1 VSDGCPFPL
10 KRAIQSFILFL
21 WRTARLLSRVFR
33 QRAISKFN
41 IGVLRALVFVIALV
55 LNGWLGLW
63 SFITS
68 LILASL
74 SITPRSLPFPDYTT
88 QSGWELLYG
97 LRWKIAQISIPEIS
111 DQYTIYW
118 MDGWFGETIMKASRI
133 IASVFVP
140 VTKNA
145 LIVGALVITI
155 LLFQYILKD

>member
-1 VSDGCPFPL
+1 
-10 KRAIQSFILFL
+10 
-21 WRTARLLSRVFR
+21 
-33 QRAISKFN
+33 
-41 IGVLRALVFVIALV
+41 VICLA
-55 LNGWLGLW
+55 LNGWLGTW
-63 SFITS
+63 SFVAS
-68 LILASL
+68 WVLVLISTAPR
-74 SITPRSLPFPDYTT
+74 TPDILRFADYTT

>member
-1 VSDGCPFPL
+1 MSVAL
-10 KRAIQSFILFL
+10 KRIIQSVILHFRSTIRPL
-21 WRTARLLSRVFR
+21 GRILKQRL
-33 QRAISKFN
+33 SKP
-41 IGVLRALVFVIALV
+41 LVFVICLA
-55 LNGWLGLW
+55 LNGWLGTW
-63 SFITS
+63 SFVAS
-68 LILASL
+68 WVLVLISTAPR
-74 SITPRSLPFPDYTT
+74 TPDILRFADYTT